1 MKRETPETNA
11 DQWTKLLSIGAG
23 LKLKN

>member
-1 MKRETPETNA
+1 MKRETSGTNA